1 MHELTVAQS
10 ILDVVLKEAGQRK
23 ITEIS
28 LVLGELACVAEES
41 VKFCFEAISQGTRA
55 EGALISLTKVQA
67 SFQCRHCLFEF
78 GLDQEGLCPSCGQR
92 KSDLIR
98 GKEFYIESVEVE
110 DMVDED
116 RGSEAHPGRK

>member
-23 ITEIS
+23 VTEIN
-28 LVLGELACVAEES
+28 LVLGELASVAEES

-55 EGALISLTKVQA
+55 EGALITLTKVQA

-78 GLDQEGLCPSCGQR
+78 GMDMEGLCPFCGQR
-92 KSDLIR
+92 KGDLVH
-98 GKEFYIESVEVE
+98 GKEFYIDSIDVE
-110 DMVDED
+110 DAVDEN
-116 RGSEAHPGRK
+116 RGSEAHSGRK